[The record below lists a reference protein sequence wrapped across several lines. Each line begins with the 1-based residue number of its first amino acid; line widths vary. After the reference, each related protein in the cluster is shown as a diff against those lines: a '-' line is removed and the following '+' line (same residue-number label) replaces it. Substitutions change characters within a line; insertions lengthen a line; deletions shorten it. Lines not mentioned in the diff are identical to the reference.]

1 MALGSGWS
9 HDVCN
14 LWRGND
20 NFTKNELGCD
30 MRYIIVALMLVS
42 TPALS
47 QNEQLGDLN
56 TSNINS
62 TVSSNNPSTST
73 TNNYNGAG
81 AASDVTPPPTAVS
94 PSAPSGGS
102 ESCLIGRG
110 MGVQVNVLGLSMGGY
125 KQDAECNRRRDA
137 KALKEQGMT
146 IASVAR
152 LCQSV
157 ETWKAMFSSAT
168 PCPISVNGKLVVG
181 RAATLLMKRDPET
194 FIPDYKQHQEWYD
207 KILRIGKEDEDEEI
221 NSTGGTI
228 SERFR
233 SSRRNDD

>member
-1 MALGSGWS
+1 
-9 HDVCN
+9 
-14 LWRGND
+14 
-20 NFTKNELGCD
+20 
-30 MRYIIVALMLVS
+30 MRWFI
-42 TPALS
+42 LS
-47 QNEQLGDLN
+47 LLLTLTAAHAQNEQTGDLN

-81 AASDVTPPPTAVS
+81 AASNVTPPPTAVS
-94 PSAPSGGS
+94 PSVPSGGT

-110 MGVQVNVLGLSMGGY
+110 MGLQINLLGISAGGY
-125 KQDAECNRRRDA
+125 KQDRECNRRRDA
-137 KALKEQGMT
+137 KALKEQGMS

-152 LCQSV
+152 LCQNL

-168 PCPISVNGKLVVG
+168 PCPIAVNGKLVVG

-194 FIPDYKQHQEWYD
+194 FIPDYLDRKDFYD
-207 KILRIGKEDEDEEI
+207 KILRIGKDDTDEEDG
-221 NSTGGTI
+221 NSGLSI

-233 SSRRNDD
+233 STRRDND

>member
-1 MALGSGWS
+1 
-9 HDVCN
+9 
-14 LWRGND
+14 
-20 NFTKNELGCD
+20 
-30 MRYIIVALMLVS
+30 MRWLVVALLLM
-42 TPALS
+42 TGTAYA
-47 QNEQLGDLN
+47 QNEQSGDLN

-81 AASDVTPPPTAVS
+81 AASNVTPPPTAVS
-94 PSAPSGGS
+94 PSVPSGGN

-110 MGVQVNVLGLSMGGY
+110 MGVQVNVLGLSLGGY

-137 KALKEQGMT
+137 KALKEQGMS

-152 LCQSV
+152 LCQSL
-157 ETWKAMFSSAT
+157 ETWRAMFASAT

-181 RAATLLMKRDPET
+181 RAATLLMKRDPDT
-194 FIPDYKQHQEWYD
+194 FIPDYNDRKIYYD
-207 KILRIGKEDEDEEI
+207 KILRIGKDDGDEEDSDS
-221 NSTGGTI
+221 NLSI

-233 SSRRNDD
+233 STSRDDD

>member
-1 MALGSGWS
+1 MRRVILLLLLALTAA
-9 HDVCN
+9 H
-14 LWRGND
+14 
-20 NFTKNELGCD
+20 
-30 MRYIIVALMLVS
+30 A
-42 TPALS
+42 
-47 QNEQLGDLN
+47 QNEQTGDLN

-94 PSAPSGGS
+94 PSAPSGGT

-125 KQDAECNRRRDA
+125 KQDKECNRRRDA
-137 KALKEQGMT
+137 KALKEQGMS

-152 LCQSV
+152 LCQNL

-168 PCPISVNGKLVVG
+168 PCPIAVNGKLVVG

-194 FIPDYKQHQEWYD
+194 FIPDYLDRKDFYD
-207 KILRIGKEDEDEEI
+207 KILRIGKDDTDEEDG
-221 NSTGGTI
+221 NSGLSI

-233 SSRRNDD
+233 SSSRDND

>member
-1 MALGSGWS
+1 MRRVILLLLLLSNAAL
-9 HDVCN
+9 
-14 LWRGND
+14 
-20 NFTKNELGCD
+20 
-30 MRYIIVALMLVS
+30 A
-42 TPALS
+42 
-47 QNEQLGDLN
+47 QNEQTGDLN

-62 TVSSNNPSTST
+62 TVSSNNPSNST

-94 PSAPSGGS
+94 PSVPSGGT

-110 MGVQVNVLGLSMGGY
+110 MGVQINLLGISAGGY

-137 KALKEQGMT
+137 KALKEQGMS

-152 LCQSV
+152 LCQNL

-168 PCPISVNGKLVVG
+168 PCPIAVNGKLVVG

-194 FIPDYKQHQEWYD
+194 FIPDYAVRKNFYD
-207 KILRIGKEDEDEEI
+207 KILRIGKDDTDEDDG
-221 NSTGGTI
+221 NSGLSI

-233 SSRRNDD
+233 STRRADD

>member
-1 MALGSGWS
+1 
-9 HDVCN
+9 
-14 LWRGND
+14 
-20 NFTKNELGCD
+20 
-30 MRYIIVALMLVS
+30 MRRVLLVS
-42 TPALS
+42 LLCLTAAYA
-47 QNEQLGDLN
+47 QNEQTGDLN

-81 AASDVTPPPTAVS
+81 AASNVTPPPTAVS

-110 MGVQVNVLGLSMGGY
+110 MGVQVNVLGLSLGGY

-137 KALKEQGMT
+137 KALKEQGMS

-152 LCQSV
+152 LCQSL
-157 ETWKAMFSSAT
+157 ETWKAMFASAT

-181 RAATLLMKRDPET
+181 RAATLLMKRDPLT
-194 FIPDYKQHQEWYD
+194 FIPDYKDRQEYYD
-207 KILRIGKEDEDEEI
+207 KILRIGESDDEED
-221 NSTGGTI
+221 SDSSLSI

-233 SSRRNDD
+233 SSSRDND

>member
-1 MALGSGWS
+1 
-9 HDVCN
+9 
-14 LWRGND
+14 
-20 NFTKNELGCD
+20 
-30 MRYIIVALMLVS
+30 MRRVILLLLLTLTA
-42 TPALS
+42 AHA
-47 QNEQLGDLN
+47 QNEQTGDLN

-81 AASDVTPPPTAVS
+81 AASNVTPPPTAVS

-110 MGVQVNVLGLSMGGY
+110 MGVQVNVLGLSLGGY
-125 KQDAECNRRRDA
+125 KQDKECNRRRDA
-137 KALKEQGMT
+137 KALKEQGMS

-152 LCQSV
+152 LCQNLD
-157 ETWKAMFSSAT
+157 TWKAMFASAT
-168 PCPISVNGKLVVG
+168 PCPISVGGKLVVG

-194 FIPDYKQHQEWYD
+194 FIPDYLDRKDFYD
-207 KILRIGKEDEDEEI
+207 KILRIGKDDTDEEDS
-221 NSTGGTI
+221 NSGLSI

-233 SSRRNDD
+233 STRRDND

>member
-1 MALGSGWS
+1 MFRVL
-9 HDVCN
+9 
-14 LWRGND
+14 
-20 NFTKNELGCD
+20 
-30 MRYIIVALMLVS
+30 LVS
-42 TPALS
+42 LLCLNAAYA
-47 QNEQLGDLN
+47 QNEQTGDLN

-81 AASDVTPPPTAVS
+81 AASNVTPPPTAVS

-110 MGVQVNVLGLSMGGY
+110 MGVQVNVLGLSLGGY

-137 KALKEQGMT
+137 KALKEQGMS

-152 LCQSV
+152 LCQSL
-157 ETWKAMFSSAT
+157 ETWKAMFASAT

-181 RAATLLMKRDPET
+181 RAATLLMKRDPLT
-194 FIPDYKQHQEWYD
+194 FIPDYEDRKSYYD
-207 KILRIGKEDEDEEI
+207 KILRIGESDDEED
-221 NSTGGTI
+221 SDSSLSI

-233 SSRRNDD
+233 SSSRDDD

>member
-1 MALGSGWS
+1 
-9 HDVCN
+9 
-14 LWRGND
+14 
-20 NFTKNELGCD
+20 
-30 MRYIIVALMLVS
+30 MRWFI
-42 TPALS
+42 LS
-47 QNEQLGDLN
+47 LLLTLTAAHAQNEQTGDLN

-94 PSAPSGGS
+94 PSAPSGGT

-125 KQDAECNRRRDA
+125 KQDKECNRRRDA
-137 KALKEQGMT
+137 KALKEQGMS

-152 LCQSV
+152 LCQNL

-168 PCPISVNGKLVVG
+168 PCPIAVNGKLVVG

-194 FIPDYKQHQEWYD
+194 FIPDYLDRKDFYD
-207 KILRIGKEDEDEEI
+207 KILRIGKDDTDEE
-221 NSTGGTI
+221 NSDSNLSI

-233 SSRRNDD
+233 SSSRDND

>member
-1 MALGSGWS
+1 MFRVL
-9 HDVCN
+9 
-14 LWRGND
+14 
-20 NFTKNELGCD
+20 
-30 MRYIIVALMLVS
+30 LVS
-42 TPALS
+42 LLCLNAAYA
-47 QNEQLGDLN
+47 QNEQTGDLN

-81 AASDVTPPPTAVS
+81 AASNVTPPPTAVS

-110 MGVQVNVLGLSMGGY
+110 MGVQVNVLGLSLGGY
-125 KQDAECNRRRDA
+125 KQDVECNRRRDA
-137 KALKEQGMT
+137 KALKEQGMS

-152 LCQSV
+152 LCQSL
-157 ETWKAMFSSAT
+157 ETWKAMFASAT

-181 RAATLLMKRDPET
+181 RAATLLMKRDPLT
-194 FIPDYKQHQEWYD
+194 FIPDYKDRQEYYD
-207 KILRIGKEDEDEEI
+207 KILRIGESDDEED
-221 NSTGGTI
+221 SDSSLSI

-233 SSRRNDD
+233 SSSRDND

>member
-1 MALGSGWS
+1 MKRLLF
-9 HDVCN
+9 V
-14 LWRGND
+14 L
-20 NFTKNELGCD
+20 L
-30 MRYIIVALMLVS
+30 LVS
-42 TPALS
+42 SPVLA
-47 QNEQLGDLN
+47 QNEQTGDLN

-125 KQDAECNRRRDA
+125 KQDEECNRRRDS
-137 KALKEQGMT
+137 KALKEQGMS
-146 IASVAR
+146 IAAVAR
-152 LCQSV
+152 LCQSL
-157 ETWKAMFSSAT
+157 ETWKAMFDSGT
-168 PCPISVNGKLVVG
+168 PCPMAVNGRLVVG
-181 RAATLLMKRDPET
+181 RAATVLMKRDPEM
-194 FIPDYKQHQEWYD
+194 FIPDYKERKAWYD
-207 KILRIGKEDEDEEI
+207 KILQIGKDESDEE
-221 NSTGGTI
+221 NSDSGLSI

-233 SSRRNDD
+233 STIRDDD

>member
-1 MALGSGWS
+1 MFRVL
-9 HDVCN
+9 
-14 LWRGND
+14 
-20 NFTKNELGCD
+20 
-30 MRYIIVALMLVS
+30 LVS
-42 TPALS
+42 LLCLNAAYA
-47 QNEQLGDLN
+47 QNEQTGDLN

-62 TVSSNNPSTST
+62 TVSSNNPSNST

-81 AASDVTPPPTAVS
+81 AASNVTPPPTAVS

-110 MGVQVNVLGLSMGGY
+110 MGVQVNVLGLSLGGY

-137 KALKEQGMT
+137 KALKEQGMS

-152 LCQSV
+152 LCQSL
-157 ETWKAMFSSAT
+157 ETWKAMFASAT

-181 RAATLLMKRDPET
+181 RAATLLMKRDPLT
-194 FIPDYKQHQEWYD
+194 FIPDYKDRQEYYD
-207 KILRIGKEDEDEEI
+207 KILRIGESDDEED
-221 NSTGGTI
+221 SDSSLSI

-233 SSRRNDD
+233 SSSRDDD

>member
-1 MALGSGWS
+1 
-9 HDVCN
+9 
-14 LWRGND
+14 
-20 NFTKNELGCD
+20 
-30 MRYIIVALMLVS
+30 MRRVTLLLLLTLTA
-42 TPALS
+42 AHA
-47 QNEQLGDLN
+47 QNEQTGDLN

-94 PSAPSGGS
+94 PSAPSGGT

-125 KQDAECNRRRDA
+125 KQDKECNRRRDA
-137 KALKEQGMT
+137 KALKEQGMS

-152 LCQSV
+152 LCQNL

-168 PCPISVNGKLVVG
+168 PCPIAVNGKLVVG

-194 FIPDYKQHQEWYD
+194 FIPDYLDRKDFYD
-207 KILRIGKEDEDEEI
+207 KILRIGKDDTDEEDG
-221 NSTGGTI
+221 NSGLSI

-233 SSRRNDD
+233 SSSRDND

>member
-1 MALGSGWS
+1 
-9 HDVCN
+9 
-14 LWRGND
+14 
-20 NFTKNELGCD
+20 
-30 MRYIIVALMLVS
+30 MRWFILLLLLTLTA
-42 TPALS
+42 AHA
-47 QNEQLGDLN
+47 QNEQTGDLN

-94 PSAPSGGS
+94 PSAPSGGT

-125 KQDAECNRRRDA
+125 KQDKECNRRRDA
-137 KALKEQGMT
+137 KALKEQGMS

-152 LCQSV
+152 LCQNL

-168 PCPISVNGKLVVG
+168 PCPIAVNGKLVVG

-194 FIPDYKQHQEWYD
+194 FIPDYLDRKDFYD
-207 KILRIGKEDEDEEI
+207 KILRIGKDDTDEEDG
-221 NSTGGTI
+221 NSGLSI

-233 SSRRNDD
+233 STRRDND

>member
-1 MALGSGWS
+1 
-9 HDVCN
+9 
-14 LWRGND
+14 
-20 NFTKNELGCD
+20 
-30 MRYIIVALMLVS
+30 MRRLFFVLLLVS
-42 TPALS
+42 SPVLA
-47 QNEQLGDLN
+47 QNEQVGDLN
-56 TSNINS
+56 TSNMNS

-110 MGVQVNVLGLSMGGY
+110 MGVQVNVLGLSLGGY

-137 KALKEQGMT
+137 KALKEQGMS

-152 LCQSV
+152 LCQSL
-157 ETWKAMFSSAT
+157 ETWKAMFDSGT
-168 PCPISVNGKLVVG
+168 PCPMAVNGRLVVG
-181 RAATLLMKRDPET
+181 RAATVLMKRDPAT
-194 FIPDYKQHQEWYD
+194 FIPDYKKRKAWYD
-207 KILRIGKEDEDEEI
+207 KILQIGKDESNEE
-221 NSTGGTI
+221 NSDSGLSI

-233 SSRRNDD
+233 STLRNDD

>member
-1 MALGSGWS
+1 
-9 HDVCN
+9 
-14 LWRGND
+14 
-20 NFTKNELGCD
+20 
-30 MRYIIVALMLVS
+30 MRRVILLLLLTLTA
-42 TPALS
+42 AHA
-47 QNEQLGDLN
+47 QNEQTGDLN

-94 PSAPSGGS
+94 PSAPSGGT

-125 KQDAECNRRRDA
+125 KQDKECNRRRDA
-137 KALKEQGMT
+137 KALKEQGMS

-152 LCQSV
+152 LCQNL
-157 ETWKAMFSSAT
+157 ETWRAMFSSAT
-168 PCPISVNGKLVVG
+168 PCPIAVNGKLVVG

-194 FIPDYKQHQEWYD
+194 FIPDYLDRKDFYD
-207 KILRIGKEDEDEEI
+207 KILRIGKDDTDEEDG
-221 NSTGGTI
+221 NSGLSI

-233 SSRRNDD
+233 STSRDND

>member
-1 MALGSGWS
+1 MFRVL
-9 HDVCN
+9 
-14 LWRGND
+14 
-20 NFTKNELGCD
+20 
-30 MRYIIVALMLVS
+30 LVS
-42 TPALS
+42 LLCLS
-47 QNEQLGDLN
+47 AAYAQNEQTGDLN

-62 TVSSNNPSTST
+62 TVSSNNPSNST

-81 AASDVTPPPTAVS
+81 AASNVTPPPTAVS

-110 MGVQVNVLGLSMGGY
+110 MGVQVNVLGLSLGGY

-137 KALKEQGMT
+137 KALKEQGMS

-152 LCQSV
+152 LCQSL
-157 ETWKAMFSSAT
+157 ETWKAMFASAT

-181 RAATLLMKRDPET
+181 RAATLLMKRDPLT
-194 FIPDYKQHQEWYD
+194 FIPDYKDRQEYYD
-207 KILRIGKEDEDEEI
+207 KILRIGESDDEED
-221 NSTGGTI
+221 SDSSLSI

-233 SSRRNDD
+233 SSSRDDD

>member
-1 MALGSGWS
+1 MFRVL
-9 HDVCN
+9 
-14 LWRGND
+14 
-20 NFTKNELGCD
+20 
-30 MRYIIVALMLVS
+30 LVS
-42 TPALS
+42 LLCLNAAYA
-47 QNEQLGDLN
+47 QNEQTGDLN

-81 AASDVTPPPTAVS
+81 AASNVTPPPTAVS

-110 MGVQVNVLGLSMGGY
+110 MGVQVNVLGLSLGGY

-137 KALKEQGMT
+137 KALKEQGMS

-152 LCQSV
+152 LCQSL
-157 ETWKAMFSSAT
+157 ETWKAMFASAT

-181 RAATLLMKRDPET
+181 RAATLLMKRDPLT
-194 FIPDYKQHQEWYD
+194 FIPDYKDRQEYYD
-207 KILRIGKEDEDEEI
+207 KILRIGESDDEED
-221 NSTGGTI
+221 SDSSLSI

-233 SSRRNDD
+233 SSSRDND